1 MSEAVS
7 APTPTAPQVTTVP
20 STETP
25 ALEGVAIELA
35 PEPVAPTKAS
45 RSKARDLAG
54 KFLSKGGAKEIAA
67 EKGETP
73 AGGATDSAI
82 EAKAAAALTE
92 AKPVVVI
99 DAAAE
104 KRKAEDEAN
113 EKSWREIHRRKKQQ
127 REQRAALEAD
137 RLAVAAD
144 KQRFATWQTEQAA
157 DEKLKQDDPPA
168 WLEKHRFDFRDV
180 ALREVQ
186 KQQLTPEQKAD
197 KAEKEAIRA
206 ELAAERA
213 ARERLEKETLADR
226 EEKQRARAAEA
237 STKALSQLHDETKVE
252 WSQAR
257 AEFPTLAAYYTPE
270 EIAEAATQVRLDHY
284 RKTRIEAPLDDVFDF
299 MEKNALREHTRFSRQ
314 ATAERTE
321 RDTVVAEKATKTRA
335 KVGPPVTNQ
344 VSATRASPPKP
355 LTADEKRAAA
365 VARAA
370 EVMGPRH

>member
-67 EKGETP
+67 EKGIP
-73 AGGATDSAI
+73 AEGGESATDAAI
-82 EAKAAAALTE
+82 EAKAKAVKSE
-92 AKPVVVI
+92 PVVI

-144 KQRFATWQTEQAA
+144 KQRFAAWQTEQAA

-252 WSQAR
+252 WAQAR

-299 MEKNALREHTRFSRQ
+299 MEKNALREHERFSRQ